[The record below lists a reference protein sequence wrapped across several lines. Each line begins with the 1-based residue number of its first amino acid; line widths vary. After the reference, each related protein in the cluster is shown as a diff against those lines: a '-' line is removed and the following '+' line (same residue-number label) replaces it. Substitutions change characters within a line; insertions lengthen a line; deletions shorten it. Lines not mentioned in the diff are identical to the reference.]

1 LAGILLTDEANHS
14 GAVMR
19 TSSIVLF
26 AFVLITA
33 CGGSN
38 TGQVKISLTDAPSDL
53 ANVSQVNVTFD
64 EIRVHDDASASLPDA
79 GAPDAGAAE
88 DGSDGSG
95 WIVLCTETKTVDLLS
110 LTGGRFTPLCSQ
122 RSADG
127 GMEELPIEVP
137 AGNISQV
144 RLHVVRAQL
153 VFNDG
158 TPSTDLKVPSGSTSG
173 LKIDVNQTVPKGGT
187 LDIKLDFDA
196 AQSIHKLGNGKFL
209 MQPVIRV
216 LP

>member
-1 LAGILLTDEANHS
+1 
-14 GAVMR
+14 MR
-19 TSSIVLF
+19 TSLIVLF
-26 AFVLITA
+26 ASVLAAA
-33 CGGSN
+33 CGGSG
-38 TGQVKISLTDAPSDL
+38 TGQLKISLTDAPSDL

-79 GAPDAGAAE
+79 GAAE
-88 DGSDGSG
+88 DGSNGNG

-127 GMEELPIEVP
+127 GTEELPIEVP

-144 RLHVVRAQL
+144 RLHLVRAQL

-187 LDIKLDFDA
+187 LDIGLDFDA

>member
-1 LAGILLTDEANHS
+1 
-14 GAVMR
+14 MR
-19 TSSIVLF
+19 TSSTILF
-26 AFVLITA
+26 ASLLAAA
-33 CGGSN
+33 CGGSS
-38 TGQVKISLTDAPSDL
+38 TGQLKISLTDAPSDL

-64 EIRVHDDASASLPDA
+64 EIRVHDDASALLPDA
-79 GAPDAGAAE
+79 GASDAGAAE

-110 LTGGRFTPLCSQ
+110 LTGGRFTPVCSQ

-144 RLHVVRAQL
+144 RLHLARAQL

-158 TPSTDLKVPSGSTSG
+158 TPSTDLMVPSGSTSG
-173 LKIDVNQTVPKGGT
+173 LKVVVNQIVAKGAT
-187 LDIKLDFDA
+187 LEIKLDFDA
-196 AQSIHKLGNGKFL
+196 AQSIHKLGNGKYL
-209 MQPVIRV
+209 IQPVIRV

>member
-1 LAGILLTDEANHS
+1 
-14 GAVMR
+14 
-19 TSSIVLF
+19 
-26 AFVLITA
+26 
-33 CGGSN
+33 
-38 TGQVKISLTDAPSDL
+38 
-53 ANVSQVNVTFD
+53 
-64 EIRVHDDASASLPDA
+64 
-79 GAPDAGAAE
+79 
-88 DGSDGSG
+88 
-95 WIVLCTETKTVDLLS
+95 
-110 LTGGRFTPLCSQ
+110 
-122 RSADG
+122 
-127 GMEELPIEVP
+127 
-137 AGNISQV
+137 V

>member
-1 LAGILLTDEANHS
+1 
-14 GAVMR
+14 MR

-26 AFVLITA
+26 AFVLVTA

-38 TGQVKISLTDAPSDL
+38 TGQGSKTGQVKVSLTDAPSDL

-64 EIRVHDDASASLPDA
+64 EIRVHDDASASLPDG

-88 DGSDGSG
+88 DGSNGSG
-95 WIVLCTETKTVDLLS
+95 WIVLCAETKTVDLLS
-110 LTGGRFTPLCSQ
+110 LAGGRFVPLCSQ
-122 RSADG
+122 TIADG
-127 GMEELPIEVP
+127 GTEEMPIEVP

-144 RLHVVRAQL
+144 RLHLVRAQL

-158 TPSTDLKVPSGSTSG
+158 MPSTDLTIPSGTTSG
-173 LKIDVNQTVPKGGT
+173 LKIDVNQSVSSGAT
-187 LDIKLDFDA
+187 LEIKLDFDA
-196 AQSIHKLGNGKFL
+196 AQSIHKLGNGKYL